1 MLSKAALKNGTCGNP
16 DHCNGQQLVLSAG
29 SQLHRSHVELPSA
42 PCAATLGAIVKI
54 PRRAFLHLAAVA
66 AALPAVTPFAWA
78 QAYPARPVRV
88 IVPFAPG
95 GPTDVLARLVAQK
108 LSQSFGQQ
116 FYVENQAG
124 VGGNLGMGAGARA
137 IPDGYT
143 ITAVSGSYVVNP
155 SLYPQIPYDPHKDFA
170 PVTLAAVSPN
180 VVVTHPSI
188 PADNIQELIAFL
200 RANPGKYSFAHA
212 GKGTTSQ
219 LSGEL
224 FKQSQN
230 LDIVPVPFNGSAP
243 AIQATLAGH
252 TLIAFTALTPAVPHV
267 KDGKLRAL
275 AVTTPKRS
283 PALPDVPTLAEAG
296 LPNQE
301 SDTIFGI
308 LVPAHTPEPVI
319 TLLHKEISNVLT
331 QPGIEEKL
339 ASLGFEA
346 IVSTPDEF
354 AARIEN
360 DISKWAKVIRAAN
373 IKAE

>member
-1 MLSKAALKNGTCGNP
+1 M
-16 DHCNGQQLVLSAG
+16 
-29 SQLHRSHVELPSA
+29 
-42 PCAATLGAIVKI
+42 KI

-66 AALPAVTPFAWA
+66 AALPAVMPFAWA
-78 QAYPARPVRV
+78 QAYPTRPVRV

-95 GPTDVLARLVAQK
+95 GPTDVLARIVAQK

-116 FYVENQAG
+116 FYIENQAG

-155 SLYPQIPYDPHKDFA
+155 SLYPQIPYDPYKDFA

-180 VVVTHPSI
+180 VLVVHPSI
-188 PADNIQELIAFL
+188 PAGNVKELIAFL
-200 RANPGKYSFAHA
+200 RANPGKYSFAHP

-230 LDIVPVPFNGSAP
+230 LDIVSVPFNGSAP
-243 AIQATLAGH
+243 AIQAALAGH

-267 KDGKLRAL
+267 KEAMLRAL

-283 PALPDVPTLAEAG
+283 PVLPDVPTLAEAG
-296 LPNQE
+296 LLGQE
-301 SDTIFGI
+301 SDTIMGV
-308 LVPAHTPEPVI
+308 LVPARTPQAI
-319 TLLHKEISNVLT
+319 IALLHREVGNAMT
-331 QPGIEEKL
+331 QTDTAEKL
-339 ASLGFEA
+339 AALGFEA
-346 IVSTPDEF
+346 VVSTPDEF
-354 AARIEN
+354 AVRIST
-360 DISKWAKVIRAAN
+360 DIPKWAKVIQAAN
-373 IKAE
+373 INEE